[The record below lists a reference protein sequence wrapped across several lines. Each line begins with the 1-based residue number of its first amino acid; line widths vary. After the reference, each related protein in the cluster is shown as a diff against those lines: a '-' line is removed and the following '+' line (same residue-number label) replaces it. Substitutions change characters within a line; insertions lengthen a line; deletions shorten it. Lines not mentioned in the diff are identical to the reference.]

1 MSESIESDRQ
11 PESILPTATVRP
23 SSPTLSSASS
33 SDWAPRADI
42 SPGNTLYLKV
52 KLSLI
57 KFLFDKSKKSGKKS
71 FKIFD
76 HSTFPL

>member
-42 SPGNTLYLKV
+42 SPGKTLYFKLKI
-52 KLSLI
+52 L
-57 KFLFDKSKKSGKKS
+57 
-71 FKIFD
+71 KI
-76 HSTFPL
+76 